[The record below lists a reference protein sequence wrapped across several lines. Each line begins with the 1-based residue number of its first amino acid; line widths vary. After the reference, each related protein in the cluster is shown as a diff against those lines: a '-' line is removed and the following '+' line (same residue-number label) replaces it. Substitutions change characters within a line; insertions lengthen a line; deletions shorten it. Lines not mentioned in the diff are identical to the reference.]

1 MRASDSGGV
10 GMPMLCE
17 RRHTVVSCMRVF
29 AVVVAEQEAVAGQ
42 CVSSPMRGARPVSV
56 GI

>member
-1 MRASDSGGV
+1 
-10 GMPMLCE
+10 MPMLCE